1 MTHYDLIVIGSGPAG
16 EKGAAQAAYFGKRV
30 AIVEQAPE
38 VGGTGINTGTIP
50 SKTLRETAL
59 YFSGIQQRGLYGVD
73 HQMKKDLTVNDFLY
87 REREVVRSLGSL
99 VLQNIAR
106 HHIDLIHGQASFEDQ
121 HIVRVRRAGDEDL
134 LLRGDVILIATGSLP
149 SRPRNIP
156 FGDPRLYDSDS
167 ILRMERMPRSL
178 AVVGAGVIG
187 CEYTTIF
194 AALGLDVTLI
204 DGRNRL
210 LAFLDGELSDRL
222 RQHMEALNV
231 DVRLRED
238 IKHLEP
244 RPDAVHITLGSGAT
258 VDVDCVLLAAGR
270 LGNTSGLG
278 LDKIGIPVSDRGL
291 LSVNERYQTVVPH
304 IYAAGDV
311 IGFPA
316 LAATSMEQARVAMV
330 HAFDLKYKAR
340 VAPLFPLAVY
350 SIPEVAMAGETE
362 ESCRQNTIDYCVG
375 RAYYQQN
382 ARPTQ

>member
-1 MTHYDLIVIGSGPAG
+1 
-16 EKGAAQAAYFGKRV
+16 
-30 AIVEQAPE
+30 
-38 VGGTGINTGTIP
+38 
-50 SKTLRETAL
+50 
-59 YFSGIQQRGLYGVD
+59 
-73 HQMKKDLTVNDFLY
+73 MKKDLTVNDFLY

-270 LGNTSGLG
+270 LGKTRLPDLASSYMRLYSRLGEASSDVEGETPDLAAATAVCPVGLP
-278 LDKIGIPVSDRGL
+278 LEEVA
-291 LSVNERYQTVVPH
+291 TVVRR
-304 IYAAGDV
+304 
-311 IGFPA
+311 
-316 LAATSMEQARVAMV
+316 LSSR
-330 HAFDLKYKAR
+330 
-340 VAPLFPLAVY
+340 
-350 SIPEVAMAGETE
+350 
-362 ESCRQNTIDYCVG
+362 
-375 RAYYQQN
+375 
-382 ARPTQ
+382 